1 LQLTTTENG
10 VTVLGNGAG
19 ATSKGGELS
28 VTARPLAGWQLSAAA
43 LGPRLSSSPLFGPF
57 AQAPDLPTELGE
69 AHFLWLQ
76 AAQERRMPP
85 MAALLAATRDIAIA
99 YKKDG
104 EPGTLETGKRAD
116 LVILDADPLA
126 DARNYRRIHLVIK
139 DGKLVDRDSLP
150 SQPVLT
156 GDGTR
161 SEEFSNLGTGK

>member
-1 LQLTTTENG
+1 
-10 VTVLGNGAG
+10 
-19 ATSKGGELS
+19 
-28 VTARPLAGWQLSAAA
+28 
-43 LGPRLSSSPLFGPF
+43 
-57 AQAPDLPTELGE
+57 
-69 AHFLWLQ
+69 
-76 AAQERRMPP
+76 MPP

-104 EPGTLETGKRAD
+104 EPGTLETDKRAD